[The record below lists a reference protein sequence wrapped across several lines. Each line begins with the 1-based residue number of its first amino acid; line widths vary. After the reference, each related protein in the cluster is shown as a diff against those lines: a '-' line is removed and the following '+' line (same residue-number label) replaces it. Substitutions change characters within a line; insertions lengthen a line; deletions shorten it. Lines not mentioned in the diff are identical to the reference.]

1 MYSHV
6 EANIKEKQTV
16 WRAQSVVEAAAPHRP
31 AAVYRERVGRERL
44 TNNHKLCDVLVTQ
57 ICSKQS
63 ERATTGRH
71 RLLMSSQQC
80 GDSSR

>member
-1 MYSHV
+1 MYMYIDT
-6 EANIKEKQTV
+6 NIKQWLTA
-16 WRAQSVVEAAAPHRP
+16 WRTRSVVDAAAPHRL

-71 RLLMSSQQC
+71 RLLMSSQPS
-80 GDSSR
+80 GDSSH